1 MGISG
6 DDLTHDRFLD
16 GALEIWQPRQ
26 GFRAGVD
33 AVFLGAAIAAKS
45 GQTVLELG
53 CGVGV
58 ASLCLARR
66 VPGLAL
72 TGIEIQS
79 DYADLARRNATE
91 NSVEMD
97 VVDAD
102 ICALP
107 MGVRELSFDHVIA
120 NPPYFQRSHGSA
132 SDNAG
137 RDLALAGDTP
147 LSDWV
152 EIAARRL
159 KPGGH
164 MTFIQKA
171 SRLPDLLWAMD
182 TRLGSVKVKPLAA
195 RVGRESELV
204 IVTARKSGRAAFE
217 LLAPLI
223 LHEGARHERDGESY
237 TSIVRDILRDGAP
250 LEIC

>member
-1 MGISG
+1 MGIS
-6 DDLTHDRFLD
+6 DDELTHDRFLD
-16 GALEIWQPRQ
+16 GALEIWQPRA

-33 AVFLGAAIAAKS
+33 AVFLGAAIDAKA

-79 DYADLARRNATE
+79 EYADLARRNASE
-91 NSVEMD
+91 NSIEME
-97 VVDAD
+97 VAETD
-102 ICALP
+102 ICELP
-107 MGVRELSFDHVIA
+107 KAIRDQSFDHVFA
-120 NPPYFQRSHGSA
+120 NPPYYQRSRGSA
-132 SDNAG
+132 SKNAG
-137 RDLALAGDTP
+137 RDLALAGNTP

-152 EIAARRL
+152 DVATRRL
-159 KPGGH
+159 KPGGQ
-164 MTFIQKA
+164 MTFIQKS
-171 SRLPDLLWAMD
+171 SRLPDLLEAMD

-204 IVTARKSGRAAFE
+204 IVTARKGGRAAFK

-223 LHEGARHERDGESY
+223 LHEGTHHERDGESY
-237 TSIVRDILRDGAP
+237 TQIVRDILRSGAP
-250 LEIC
+250 LEIR